1 LPPNPADAGRPAK
14 RTNHRGMVVSSYSV
28 GRQLSAT
35 GRHFLYEG
43 RSLGGSRKVTIKI
56 MTEPHD
62 AYRRGRGLVVNPY
75 IHELRAALEVGANLV
90 VRHLDVGTTP
100 AGEHYLVRERA
111 DGELASEALAR
122 QGPLSLP
129 DAVAVAADAALAV
142 ERLHKLGLVRVNLSP
157 SNIIVHRDEETGT
170 WRGWIADL
178 DGFEIVGTR
187 SALLPDE
194 LIAAPLYLA
203 PEMISGAPLRPAVDI
218 YSLGSLLYTLIAG
231 KPPLDLPDAPAS
243 AVADYLRGNGR
254 IPSEKL
260 RFLVRGLPDEADM
273 LISKCL
279 KRGAA
284 DRPGSVEQFVRG
296 LHHLLT
302 VHRDQHR
309 DQPIHKSIWNR
320 VARDG

>member
-1 LPPNPADAGRPAK
+1 
-14 RTNHRGMVVSSYSV
+14 MVVSSYSV
-28 GRQLSAT
+28 GRALTAT
-35 GRHFLYEG
+35 GRHVVYEG
-43 RSLGGSRKVTIKI
+43 RSLGGGRKVAIKI
-56 MTEPHD
+56 MTEAHD
-62 AYRRGRGLVVNPY
+62 AHRRGRGLVVNPY

-111 DGELASEALAR
+111 EGELASEALAR
-122 QGPLSLP
+122 RGPLSLP
-129 DAVAVAADAALAV
+129 DAVAVTADAALAV
-142 ERLHKLGLVRVNLSP
+142 ERLHNLGLVRVNLSP
-157 SNIIVHRDEETGT
+157 SNVIVQRDEDTGT

-178 DGFEIVGTR
+178 DGFEIAGAR
-187 SALLPDE
+187 SASLPDE
-194 LIAAPLYLA
+194 LVPAPLFLA
-203 PEMISGAPLRPAVDI
+203 PEMVTGAPLRPAVDI
-218 YSLGSLLYTLIAG
+218 YSLGSLLYTLVAG
-231 KPPLDLPDAPAS
+231 KPPLDLQGSPAS

-279 KRGAA
+279 KRAAA

-302 VHRDQHR
+302 VHSEQHR

-320 VARDG
+320 VSRGS